1 MSDLT
6 PNKSYRS
13 MKLLNLLIE
22 SHRMN
27 KCKRLER
34 KLCKAA
40 SKFMNQNIVRVLKY
54 EIKEKSHDL

>member
-1 MSDLT
+1 MPDLT

-34 KLCKAA
+34 KLGKAI
-40 SKFMNQNIVRVLKY
+40 SKFLKY
-54 EIKEKSHDL
+54 SERKGADTP